1 MAATTLSSSS
11 HLSIHHHLLHR
22 LRRRPQPSPPPTIPS
37 PLLSLLLNPQFPPT
51 SVAKLNALSLPP
63 SPSKSAVRFR
73 ALVSNPPSFSSVP
86 SRLACSRLLSSSP
99 SSVAAFTQTPSLH
112 PEASTDVVPQ
122 GEIFGEDEGHGGEE
136 GSEILEEEGGGEK
149 EEVPEPAYRQP
160 RIAGKVPDL
169 SVKEKKELASYA
181 HGLGKK
187 LKCQLVGK
195 SGVTDNVAA
204 SFIETLEANELL
216 KIKIHRTCPGEL
228 DEVVKQLELVTGSVA
243 VGQIGRTIIIYRP
256 SITKMKAEEKKKQ
269 ARRVFVRKGAYSNP
283 LLLKKGQPSRLAGRG
298 RRGSSRV

>member
-11 HLSIHHHLLHR
+11 SLSSHLFHQ
-22 LRRRPQPSPPPTIPS
+22 LRWSQPPSPPIPS
-37 PLLSLLLNPQFPPT
+37 PLLCLFLNPQFAPAST
-51 SVAKLNALSLPP
+51 AKLNALSLPP

-73 ALVSNPPSFSSVP
+73 ALLSNPPSFSSVP
-86 SRLACSRLLSSSP
+86 SGLASSRPLSSSA
-99 SSVAAFTQTPSLH
+99 SIAAYTQTPSLH
-112 PEASTDVVPQ
+112 SEASIDAVPQ
-122 GEIFGEDEGHGGEE
+122 GQIFGEDDAHDGGE
-136 GSEILEEEGGGEK
+136 GIEILEEEEK
-149 EEVPEPAYRQP
+149 EEVPEPANRQP
-160 RIAGKVPDL
+160 RTAGKVPDL

-181 HGLGKK
+181 HSLGKK

-228 DEVVKQLELVTGSVA
+228 DEVVKQLELVTGSVV

-269 ARRVFVRKGAYSNP
+269 ARRVFVRKGAYPNP
-283 LLLKKGQPSRLAGRG
+283 LLSKKGQPSRLVGRG
-298 RRGSSRV
+298 RRSSSRV

>member
-11 HLSIHHHLLHR
+11 SLSIHLLHQ
-22 LRRRPQPSPPPTIPS
+22 LRRPQPPSPPTPS
-37 PLLSLLLNPQFPPT
+37 PLLSLFLNPHCAPAAT
-51 SVAKLNALSLPP
+51 AKLNALSLPP
-63 SPSKSAVRFR
+63 SPPKSAVRFR
-73 ALVSNPPSFSSVP
+73 ALVSNPTSLSSVCYL
-86 SRLACSRLLSSSP
+86 LACSRPLSSS
-99 SSVAAFTQTPSLH
+99 SSFVAFTQTPSLH
-112 PEASTDVVPQ
+112 PEASTD
-122 GEIFGEDEGHGGEE
+122 GDDGDEGTEL
-136 GSEILEEEGGGEK
+136 LEEEEDSDDGDEGRELLEEEEK

-160 RIAGKVPDL
+160 VTAGKVPDL
-169 SVKEKKELASYA
+169 SVKEKKELVSYA
-181 HGLGKK
+181 HSLGKK

-228 DEVVKQLELVTGSVA
+228 DEVVKQLELVTGSVV

-269 ARRVFVRKGAYSNP
+269 ARRVFVRKGAGANP
-283 LLLKKGQPSRLAGRG
+283 LILKKGRPSRLTGRVRRG
-298 RRGSSRV
+298 RTRV